1 MRSQKP
7 RPAQTKART
16 EALEVPGVVVGRLAP
31 GSTAE
36 APQVLFD
43 ENGAAAVAARTAVP
57 LDAPL
62 IDRAIATRRG
72 VLLQFEKGKLDRP
85 IIVGLLQEQPTLL
98 SELLAGGSKTAPKA
112 PPATAARKSRAE
124 AKLDG
129 KRVVLEAENEI
140 ELRCGDSS
148 ITLSR
153 DGKIIVKGAYVETYS
168 RGVNRIKGGAVKIN

>member
-7 RPAQTKART
+7 RPAQAKART

-36 APQVLFD
+36 DPRVLFD
-43 ENGAAAVAARTAVP
+43 ENGGAAVPARTAVA

-72 VLLQFEKGKLDRP
+72 VLLQFERGKLDRP

-98 SELLAGGSKTAPKA
+98 SELLAGGAKAA
-112 PPATAARKSRAE
+112 PPAPTQPARKSQSE

>member
-7 RPAQTKART
+7 RPTQAKTHA
-16 EALEVPGVVVGRLAP
+16 EALEVPGVVVGLLAP
-31 GSTAE
+31 GSTAD
-36 APQVLFD
+36 APKVLFD
-43 ENGAAAVAARTAVP
+43 ESGGAAVPARAAVA

-72 VLLQFEKGKLDRP
+72 VLLQFERGKLDRP

-98 SELLAGGSKTAPKA
+98 SELLAGGAKAEPTAPTQ
-112 PPATAARKSRAE
+112 PARKSRNV

>member
-1 MRSQKP
+1 MRTPKP
-7 RPAQTKART
+7 RTAQAKGRT
-16 EALEVPGVVVGRLAP
+16 EALEVPGVVIGRLAP
-31 GSTAE
+31 GSTAA
-36 APQVLFD
+36 APKVLFD
-43 ENGAAAVAARTAVP
+43 ENGGTPVTARTAVA

-62 IDRAIATRRG
+62 VDRAVASRRG
-72 VLLQFEKGKLDRP
+72 VLLQFERGKLDKP

-98 SELLAGGSKTAPKA
+98 SELLATGGTKAAPS
-112 PPATAARKSRAE
+112 PREPARKSRTE